1 VQKCGG
7 KTLEIKDFILGNKL
21 PLGTEFKW

>member
-7 KTLEIKDFILGNKL
+7 KTLDIKDFILGNKL